1 MVIKERV
8 NLQRIDYLWM
18 LLNIVSF
25 MKMTSMEARTGLT
38 IAFIKA
44 RPNLLVKLTHISV
57 EYIIII
63 GIISIVSINT
73 TSEKQLFVITIYVCV
88 KALLKSELNLSD
100 FTEACLEVHCWRSCT
115 EK

>member
-1 MVIKERV
+1 MVIKDRV
-8 NLQRIDYLWM
+8 NLQRIEKLWM
-18 LLNIVSF
+18 LLNIKAF
-25 MKMTSMEARTGLT
+25 MKAVPLGVRTWLA
-38 IAFIKA
+38 IIKV
-44 RPNLLVKLTHISV
+44 RPNLPVKLTHISV